1 MPIPSQA
8 EYERRERL
16 LFIAA
21 LKEVESEWKT
31 HSPIV
36 KETLTQEFLDAM
48 AKDPDVIRQRIE
60 WLLEGH
66 YGKGAYDVAHE
77 VVANKRM
84 NREAWLTHTVGAIE
98 WDVPQHI
105 ASSTWKKL
113 TEKQKKSLDAS
124 VRRAMKRASGS

>member
-8 EYERRERL
+8 EYEQNERR
-16 LFIAA
+16 LFLAA
-21 LKEVESEWKT
+21 LREVDRDWKGHSALVKSELA
-31 HSPIV
+31 
-36 KETLTQEFLDAM
+36 EGFLEAM

-60 WLLEGH
+60 WLLAGH
-66 YGKGAYDVAHE
+66 YGKGAYDFAHE

-105 ASSTWKKL
+105 AISAWKKL